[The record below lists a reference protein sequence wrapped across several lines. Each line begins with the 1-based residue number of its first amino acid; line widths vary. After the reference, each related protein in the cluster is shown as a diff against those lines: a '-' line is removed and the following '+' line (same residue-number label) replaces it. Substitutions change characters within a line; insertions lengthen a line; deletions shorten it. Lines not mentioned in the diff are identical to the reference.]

1 MANLILFYKTNN
13 LCKSIINTSTP
24 ESIVLDDDV
33 FSIEILEKDLNLL
46 KDTKGV
52 IYYNDGNI
60 ETLSKPNRFYEF
72 NPVTKQFEKNAQ
84 FEISVLSD
92 EIRDL
97 RLYYLQELDAI
108 VQNPL
113 RYAGFTDEYKTK
125 LAEYRQLLLDIP
137 QQSGFPLDV
146 IFPTPPQQ

>member
-1 MANLILFYKTNN
+1 MANLILFYKTTN
-13 LCKSIINTSTP
+13 LCKSIINTCSTNL
-24 ESIVLDDDV
+24 IVLEDDI
-33 FSIEILEKDLNLL
+33 FSIAISDEKLNILKSQE
-46 KDTKGV
+46 GV
-52 IYYNDGNI
+52 LYYNNANI
-60 ETLSKPNRFYEF
+60 EVLPKPDKFYEF
-72 NPVTKQFEKNAQ
+72 NPVTKQFEKNTQ
-84 FEISVLSD
+84 LEISILSD

>member
-72 NPVTKQFEKNAQ
+72 NPVTKQFEKNTQ

-113 RYAGFTDEYKTK
+113 RYAGFTDEYKAK

-137 QQSGFPLDV
+137 QQQGFPLDV